1 MKEASQV
8 MIETISVLRLTV
20 PTIPAD
26 AAALQTD
33 PAKISAW
40 IEALPLANVEEAA
53 TSMRDA
59 LVRMNRSPIDTQVR
73 YRIMEQM
80 RTKALGIDKA
90 MKKQREKTAFQPSER
105 NRQLAALHGSLLEEI
120 AHAYKRILVD
130 LLSQGDPSRV
140 PQAMIVTAHRVIE
153 ALTHELLESYVAY
166 SPEPEHIWGEVHR
179 IYRFASQAKIHLTP
193 APSGVEG
200 SSEKESIDHVYRQ
213 MILLY
218 LANPYHLMQGEIYT
232 LFNEIDHWID
242 GCKLT
247 PIPSGQQ
254 VAGVLYIDPDQ
265 DQPPMYAPANKP
277 AKPLNGVSIDVSAA
291 SALVSAPIETLE
303 QKRKVQKK
311 GLALIERM
319 RRDMLLRLKHA
330 WEARRERTSERT
342 NVFEPVEVM
351 VGLGCAHHFI
361 SGEGQFAPEKIELKV
376 AGDVSTDGGMSLG
389 LMNEN
394 QTQWATNTGAQ
405 LGTRSSVFG
414 GADLGGADMWDSVYE
429 TRQDTVDRTKSFD
442 EQFRQKFFTTTW
454 QQFDISEGGISLSLG
469 DTPQEKIR
477 VGEIIG
483 YRSEPGEPWAIG
495 SVRWMQFLKGRGLSI
510 GVRKMTTRSF
520 AIGGRAVEGTGEG
533 GEYFRMLLTDP
544 LDDPANACL
553 LAPAAIFDV
562 GTKMLVVEGE
572 EVRYL
577 YLTELQETT
586 RSFSRFGVE
595 SADKPKVKTP
605 LTPPSTLSPF

>member
-1 MKEASQV
+1 

-26 AAALQTD
+26 AESLKTD

-40 IEALPLANVEEAA
+40 IDSLPLANVEEAA

-59 LVRMNRSPIDTQVR
+59 LVRMNRSPIDTQIR

-80 RTKALGIDKA
+80 RGKALGIDKA
-90 MKKQREKTAFQPSER
+90 MKKQREKTAFQPSVR
-105 NRQLAALHGSLLEEI
+105 NRQLAALHGGLLEEI

-179 IYRFASQAKIHLTP
+179 IYRFASQAKIHLTQV
-193 APSGVEG
+193 PSGGEG
-200 SSEKESIDHVYRQ
+200 GTEKESIDHVYRQ

-218 LANPYHLMQGEIYT
+218 LANPYHLMQGEIYS
-232 LFNEIDHWID
+232 LFGEIDHWID
-242 GCKLT
+242 GCKLS

-265 DQPPMYAPANKP
+265 DRPPTYAPANRP
-277 AKPLNGVSIDVSAA
+277 AKPLNGVSIDVAAA

-303 QKRKVQKK
+303 QKRQVEKK
-311 GLALIERM
+311 GLSLVDRM

-330 WEARRERTSERT
+330 WEARRERTSERL

-351 VGLGCAHHFI
+351 VGLGCAHHFL
-361 SGEGQFAPEKIELKV
+361 SGEGEFAPEKVELKV
-376 AGDVSTDGGMSLG
+376 AGGSSDTGGMTLG
-389 LMNEN
+389 LMNDN
-394 QTQWATNTGAQ
+394 QTQWSTNTGAQ

-414 GADLGGADMWDSVYE
+414 GADLGGADLWDTVYE
-429 TRQDTVDRTKSFD
+429 TRQDTVDRTKNFD
-442 EQFRQKFFTTTW
+442 AQFRQKFNTSTW
-454 QQFDISEGGISLSLG
+454 QQFDVSEGGISLSLG

-483 YRSEPGEPWAIG
+483 YRTAAGEPWAIG
-495 SVRWMQFLKGRGLSI
+495 SVRWMQFLQGRGLSI
-510 GVRKMTTRSF
+510 GVRKLTTTSV
-520 AIGGRAVEGTGEG
+520 AIGGRAVEGTGSG
-533 GEYFRMLLTDP
+533 GEYFRMLLTAP
-544 LDDPANACL
+544 LDDPDQTSL

-562 GTKMLVVEGE
+562 GTKILVVLGE

-577 YLTELQETT
+577 RLTELQETT

-595 SADKPKVKTP
+595 EGDKPKLKTP

>member
-1 MKEASQV
+1 

-26 AAALQTD
+26 AEALKTD

-40 IEALPLANVEEAA
+40 IDALPLANVEEAA

-73 YRIMEQM
+73 YQIMEQM

-105 NRQLAALHGSLLEEI
+105 NRQLAALHGGLLEEI

-130 LLSQGDPSRV
+130 LLKQGDPGRV

-153 ALTHELLESYVAY
+153 ALTHELLEAYVAY

-193 APSGVEG
+193 VPSGGG
-200 SSEKESIDHVYRQ
+200 SGEKETIDHVYRQ

-247 PIPSGQQ
+247 PIASGQE
-254 VAGVLYIDPDQ
+254 VAGSLYIDPDQ
-265 DQPPMYAPANKP
+265 NQPPLYAPTNRP
-277 AKPLNGVSIDVSAA
+277 AKPLKGVSIDVSAA
-291 SALVSAPIETLE
+291 SDLVSVPIKKLE
-303 QKRKVQKK
+303 QKRRAEKK
-311 GLALIERM
+311 GLSLIDRM

-330 WEARRERTSERT
+330 WEARRERDSKRL

-351 VGLGCAHHFI
+351 VGLGCSHHHL
-361 SGEGQFAPEKIELKV
+361 SGEGEFAPEKTELKV
-376 AGDVSTDGGMSLG
+376 AGGKGPEGGLTLG

-394 QTQWATNTGAQ
+394 QEQWATNAGAQ
-405 LGTRSSVFG
+405 MSLRSSVFQG
-414 GADLGGADMWDSVYE
+414 SDLGGADVWDTVFE
-429 TRQDTVDRTKSFD
+429 TRQDTVDRTTHYD
-442 EQFRQKFFTTTW
+442 QQFRQKFNTTTW
-454 QQFDISEGGISLSLG
+454 QQFDVSEGGISLSLG
-469 DTPQEKIR
+469 DTPQERIR

-483 YRSEPGEPWAIG
+483 YRTNAETPWSIG
-495 SVRWMQFLKGRGLSI
+495 SVRWMQFLSGRGLSI
-510 GVRKMTTRSF
+510 GVRKITDRAV
-520 AIGGRAVEGTGEG
+520 AIGGRAVEGTGAG
-533 GEYFRMLLTDP
+533 GEYFRMLLTAP
-544 LDDPANACL
+544 IEQLDQAAL

-562 GTKMLVVEGE
+562 GSKILVVLGD

-577 YLTELQETT
+577 RLTELLDTT
-586 RSFSRFGVE
+586 RSFTSFALE
-595 SADKPKVKTP
+595 SAEKPKLKTP
-605 LTPPSTLSPF
+605 LTPSSTISPF

>member
-1 MKEASQV
+1 

-26 AAALQTD
+26 AEALKTD

-40 IEALPLANVEEAA
+40 IESLPLANVEEAA

-59 LVRMNRSPIDTQVR
+59 LVRMNRSPIDTQIR

-80 RTKALGIDKA
+80 RGKALGIDKA

-105 NRQLAALHGSLLEEI
+105 NRQLAALQGGLLEEI
-120 AHAYKRILVD
+120 ANAYKRILVD

-153 ALTHELLESYVAY
+153 ALTHELLEAYVAY

-179 IYRFASQAKIHLTP
+179 IYRFASQAKIHLTTVS
-193 APSGVEG
+193 SGAEG
-200 SSEKESIDHVYRQ
+200 GNEKETIDHVYRQ

-232 LFNEIDHWID
+232 LFGEIDHWID

-254 VAGVLYIDPDQ
+254 VAGVLYIDPDK

-277 AKPLNGVSIDVSAA
+277 AKPLSGVSIDVSAA
-291 SALVSAPIETLE
+291 SDLVSAPIETLE
-303 QKRKVQKK
+303 QKRKVEKK
-311 GLALIERM
+311 GLSLIDRM

-330 WEARRERTSERT
+330 WEARRERTAERL
-342 NVFEPVEVM
+342 NVFEPAEVM
-351 VGLGCAHHFI
+351 VGLGCAHHFM
-361 SGEGQFAPEKIELKV
+361 SGEGEFAPEKIELKV
-376 AGDVSTDGGMSLG
+376 AGGGDGGGLTLG

-394 QTQWATNTGAQ
+394 QEQWSTNTGAQ

-414 GADLGGADMWDSVYE
+414 GADLGGADMWDTVYE
-429 TRQDTVDRTKSFD
+429 TRQDTVERTKTFD
-442 EQFRQKFFTTTW
+442 DQFRQKFHTTTW
-454 QQFDISEGGISLSLG
+454 QQFDVSEGGISLSLG
-469 DTPQEKIR
+469 DTPQDKIR

-483 YRSEPGEPWAIG
+483 YRSGTGEPWAIG
-495 SVRWMQFLKGRGLSI
+495 SVRWMQFLQGRGLSI
-510 GVRKMTTRSF
+510 GVRKLTTTSV
-520 AIGGRAVEGTGEG
+520 ATGGRAVEGTGAG
-533 GEYFRMLLTDP
+533 GEYFRMLLTAP
-544 LDDPANACL
+544 LDEPAESTL

-562 GTKMLVVEGE
+562 GTKMLMVIDG

-577 YLTELQETT
+577 LLTELLETT
-586 RSFSRFGVE
+586 RSFSRFAYE
-595 SADKPKVKTP
+595 AADKPKMKTP